1 VAGRSEGGVDDDPAR
16 AVDTTPDRRQLWI
29 VVVGVLSLAALVR
42 APMVWGGLPYVHQ
55 PDEITNVHVAERMVR
70 QDDLNPHFFNYPGLM
85 FYLEAAI
92 MEPAVDGADDAV
104 PADRHRQEA
113 LTSQDQVLETQTV
126 ANSLAVRPDLVVAL
140 RWVVGIVPALFA
152 VAAAMAIGWR
162 ATRVAWVAG
171 LAGLF
176 VTLSPLGLRFGTS
189 ITPDS
194 LASAT
199 SGLAVLAAIWILD
212 RPRTANYALAGAAV
226 GAAAAAK
233 YNAALTVVAL
243 GVAHLFV
250 AGLRPSRRTVLVA
263 AAALVGAV
271 GAFVVLN
278 PYALLDPHGLVAG
291 LRYERHHYQTGHPGN
306 DGDAPI
312 FYASWLFGWLGPIL
326 LLLPFALVAPS
337 ERARRC
343 VAVALSFSVA
353 YVLFVSSFNVRFAR
367 NLLPVLAPLAAV
379 AAIAIFSAVHQVTT
393 RWDLRGALAGRS
405 RWALTGACAVAVLAW
420 LAVGAER
427 AFDDATADPWA
438 RAQAWMERNVPAGSH
453 IAVETYGFY
462 VDPQRYTVMARPMLY
477 PDDAAWYEANG
488 VDFLVASERV
498 WMRFIDDPSIA
509 PGQTAA
515 YRNLLAKTCTSFAS
529 DEPRGERLLILDPTC

>member
-1 VAGRSEGGVDDDPAR
+1 M
-16 AVDTTPDRRQLWI
+16 
-29 VVVGVLSLAALVR
+29 VL
-42 APMVWGGLPYVHQ
+42 GGLPYVHH
-55 PDEITNVHVAERMVR
+55 PDEITNVHVAENMVR

-92 MEPAVDGADDAV
+92 MKPAFGRADDTL
-104 PADRHRQEA
+104 PSDQNRQERP
-113 LTSQDQVLETQTV
+113 TSPDQVLASQTV

-140 RWVVGIVPALFA
+140 RWAVGIVPALFA

-162 ATRVAWVAG
+162 ATRVSWVAG

-176 VTLSPLGLRFGTS
+176 VALSPLGLRYGTS

-199 SGLAVLAAIWILD
+199 SGFAVLAAIWILE
-212 RPRTANYALAGAAV
+212 RPQTANYALAGAAV

-243 GVAHLFV
+243 AVSHLFV
-250 AGLRPSRRTVLVA
+250 AGLRPSRRTLVV
-263 AAALVGAV
+263 AAALVGAIV
-271 GAFVVLN
+271 AFVVLN
-278 PYALLDPHGLVAG
+278 PYTLLDPHGFVAG
-291 LRYERHHYQTGHPGN
+291 LRFERHHYQTGHPGN

-312 FYASWLFGWLGPIL
+312 FYATWLFRWLGPIL

-337 ERARRC
+337 QVARRC
-343 VAVALSFSVA
+343 VAVALSFSAA

-379 AAIAIFSAVHQVTT
+379 AAIAVFSAVHQVTA
-393 RWDLRGALAGRS
+393 RWDLRGALTGRP
-405 RWALTGACAVAVLAW
+405 RWAVTGVCAVTVLAW
-420 LAVGAER
+420 LTVGAER
-427 AFDDATADPWA
+427 AFADATADPWA
-438 RAQAWMERNVPAGSH
+438 GAQAWMERNVPAGSH

-462 VDPQRYTVMARPMLY
+462 VDPERYTVMARPTLS
-477 PDDAAWYEANG
+477 PDDAAWYKAND
-488 VDFLVASERV
+488 VDLLVTSERV
-498 WMRFIDDPSIA
+498 WMRFIDDPNID

-515 YRNLLAKTCTSFAS
+515 YTNLLAKTCTRFTS
-529 DEPRGERLLILDPTC
+529 DEPRGERLLILDPNC